1 MFTAAGVVFLSCFC
15 KSSYLF
21 AVSNIELHSI
31 CVSGTTL
38 YSSLQES
45 VTGLC
50 KICVVHMLLEMAVT
64 MRMSVLSS
72 GSWSHWQ
79 MTPSWTALTDL
90 VSREIDKVV
99 EKSGILMMVGKKIS

>member
-1 MFTAAGVVFLSCFC
+1 
-15 KSSYLF
+15 
-21 AVSNIELHSI
+21 
-31 CVSGTTL
+31 
-38 YSSLQES
+38 
-45 VTGLC
+45 
-50 KICVVHMLLEMAVT
+50 MLLEMAVT